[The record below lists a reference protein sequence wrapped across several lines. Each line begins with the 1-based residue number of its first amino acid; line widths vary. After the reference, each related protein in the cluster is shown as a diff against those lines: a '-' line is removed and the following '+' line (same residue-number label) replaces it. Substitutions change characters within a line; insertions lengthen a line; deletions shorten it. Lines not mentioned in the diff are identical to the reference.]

1 MKLIKFYFITFL
13 IIILNY
19 DKLQAIENK
28 ILFKIDNEIITTF
41 DIFQEAKYLKS
52 FNPEV
57 KDLSDRELLEISK
70 NSIIR
75 DKIKKIEILK
85 FVKVVKVENQF
96 LLKLIKS
103 KYKALN
109 IDSIDNFESFL
120 KANDLDINTTREKLA
135 IELIWNDLIFQ
146 KFNSKITID
155 RDKIKEEILKRP
167 KKKERELSLSEIFFS
182 VSKKSDL
189 NKKYETIMRDIE
201 QTGFK
206 NAALIHSNSDT
217 ASIGGYIGW
226 VKEDNLNKAI
236 KEKISNLKI
245 GQYSNPILTSS
256 GFLIIK
262 INDEK
267 EFEVMSN
274 INDKINELI
283 KFKTNEQLNQFSR
296 IYFNKVKKDLIFDD
310 L

>member
-1 MKLIKFYFITFL
+1 MKK
-13 IIILNY
+13 
-19 DKLQAIENK
+19 
-28 ILFKIDNEIITTF
+28 
-41 DIFQEAKYLKS
+41 
-52 FNPEV
+52 
-57 KDLSDRELLEISK
+57 
-70 NSIIR
+70 
-75 DKIKKIEILK
+75 
-85 FVKVVKVENQF
+85 
-96 LLKLIKS
+96 
-103 KYKALN
+103 
-109 IDSIDNFESFL
+109 
-120 KANDLDINTTREKLA
+120 
-135 IELIWNDLIFQ
+135 
-146 KFNSKITID
+146 
-155 RDKIKEEILKRP
+155 P

-189 NKKYETIMRDIE
+189 NKKYETIIRDIE

-245 GQYSNPILTSS
+245 GQYSKPILTSS

>member
-1 MKLIKFYFITFL
+1 MKLIKFYFIIFL

-120 KANDLDINTTREKLA
+120 KANDLDINTIREKLA

-155 RDKIKEEILKRP
+155 RDKIKEEILKKP

-189 NKKYETIMRDIE
+189 NKKYETIIRDIE

-245 GQYSNPILTSS
+245 GQYSKPILTSS

-267 EFEVMSN
+267 EFEVMLN